1 MVGATVT
8 GNSDILA
15 YASRFTSGHTG
26 VVIVNKGTT
35 ASTIKIDPK
44 SIGVGTR
51 YYVYSLSGI
60 DNTTWPQSVVVNGR
74 GPNPST
80 AWGPL
85 SNLAALPAYGYPI
98 GDTIV
103 ISSPAN
109 TVQYVL
115 IDNGSR
121 IITGVGDKNTEL
133 VREFSLHQNYP
144 NPFNP
149 QTVISYSLPNAG
161 LVTLKVFDV
170 VGREVAVLIQNQTV
184 TAGAH
189 TVVFNASKLS
199 SGMYFYRL
207 SSGQFTETKKML
219 LIK

>member
-1 MVGATVT
+1 
-8 GNSDILA
+8 
-15 YASRFTSGHTG
+15 
-26 VVIVNKGTT
+26 
-35 ASTIKIDPK
+35 
-44 SIGVGTR
+44 
-51 YYVYSLSGI
+51 VYSLSGI